1 MKAIMMTAAL
11 MGLTAATVPAAASAQ
26 RGWQPIA
33 QRQAN
38 LDRRIDQGI
47 RSGALTRPEARRL
60 TADLRDLTRLEARYR
75 AGGFSQWERR
85 DLDRRYDA
93 LSSRVRFDKHDR
105 QARRYR

>member
-1 MKAIMMTAAL
+1 MKAITFA
-11 MGLTAATVPAAASAQ
+11 AATRGLAAVTMPAAASAQ

-60 TADLRDLTRLEARYR
+60 TAELRDLNRLEGRYR
-75 AGGFSQWERR
+75 AGGLSQWERN
-85 DLDRRYDA
+85 DLNRRYDTISA
-93 LSSRVRFDKHDR
+93 RVRWDKNDR
-105 QARRYR
+105 QHRRYR